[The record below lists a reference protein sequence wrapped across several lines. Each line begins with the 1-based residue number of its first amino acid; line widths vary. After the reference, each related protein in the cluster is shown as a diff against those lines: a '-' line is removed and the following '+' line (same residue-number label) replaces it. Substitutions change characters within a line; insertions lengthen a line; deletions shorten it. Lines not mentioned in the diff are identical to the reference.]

1 MVDARFLKSLENS
14 AFSSVAIATL
24 QRPLACADLVEAI
37 LGYAQDEQLLFVGV
51 YQL

>member
-1 MVDARFLKSLENS
+1 MRDLKSLENS